1 MSVMLQSD
9 QESLEFRK
17 IALIFAMETICRAG
31 RDTDAENGLVDTQG
45 KESTG
50 RVESSSD
57 VPTLPYVKQIAS
69 GKQLYSTEN
78 SACGSVTTRWV
89 GWVKGKFKRDG
100 ISVYLQEKKSTSAII
115 TVWITTNCGKLFKR
129 LEYETTLP
137 APEKSVCRSRNNS

>member
-1 MSVMLQSD
+1 MQRMDLWTQ
-9 QESLEFRK
+9 
-17 IALIFAMETICRAG
+17 
-31 RDTDAENGLVDTQG
+31 QG

-78 SACGSVTTRWV
+78 SACCSVTTRWV

-100 ISVYLQEKKSTSAII
+100 ISVYLQEKKEYQCYYYC
-115 TVWITTNCGKLFKR
+115 VDHNKLWKT
-129 LEYETTLP
+129 LQETGI
-137 APEKSVCRSRNNS
+137 